1 MKNQKGSVIDIRT
14 YNDLLEVG
22 EIEKDRMEFVLSAIW
37 EHKASTDYQT
47 AYDAELYYKHQNPTI
62 MRYQKFVYNQFGQKV
77 PDIWSPNNKIAS
89 NWYNYFTVQKN
100 SYLLGNGVTF
110 GKDETKKK
118 LGKDFDKVVLDV
130 ATDASNGGV
139 AFGFWNLNHLEC
151 FSLTEFVPLYDEDD
165 GGLKAGI
172 RFWQIDDSKPLRAT
186 LYELDGYTDYIK
198 RKDEDVQILHDKRAY
213 TQIVKRNDIEGETIL
228 DGAPPAGFPIVPLWN
243 VNRQSDLVG
252 NRGTIDAYDLMVSG
266 LINNVSD
273 GEFIYW
279 ILKNCGGMN
288 GEDDARFIEQLK
300 LTRVAHAD
308 GDDGASVEAHNV
320 TVEFQATA
328 EALDRLT
335 AQLYTDFMALK
346 VEDVSAGSVTATQI
360 QAAYEPI
367 NQKTDQFEYCV
378 TEFINGILAL
388 AGIED
393 EPTYTRSQMSN
404 QSELLEMVLQCAE
417 YLDDEYVTTKILT
430 LLGDADKARE
440 VLKRKD
446 AEAADRYA
454 LTGAEGEETDTGD
467 DGGAT
472 DVASA
477 DEAVEAAE
485 ETVGRTL
492 NGAQTQSLLT
502 VMKSLS
508 EGSLTEGQAVNII
521 ATAIGVTKQE
531 AMAIIRGE

>member
-1 MKNQKGSVIDIRT
+1 MIDILT
-14 YNDLLEVG
+14 FNDLVEIG
-22 EIEKDRMEFVLSAIW
+22 ENERDRMEFVMDAIR
-37 EHKASTDYQT
+37 EHKGSDLYKT

-62 MRYQKFVYNQFGQKV
+62 MRFQKWVYNQMGQKV

-89 NWYNYFTVQKN
+89 NWYNYFTTQSV

-110 GKDETKKK
+110 KSESSKTK
-118 LGKDFDKVVLDV
+118 LGKDFDKKVQDV
-130 ATDASNGGV
+130 ATHAKNGGV
-139 AFGFWNLNHLEC
+139 AFGFWNLDHLEC
-151 FSLTEFVPLYDEDD
+151 FDLTEFVPLYDEDD

-186 LYELDGYTDYIK
+186 LYEMDGYTDYIK
-198 RKDEDVQILHDKRAY
+198 RKNEDVTILRNKRAY
-213 TQIVKRNDIEGETIL
+213 TQIVRKNDIEGETIL
-228 DGAPPAGFPIVPLWN
+228 DGDPPAGFPIVPMWN
-243 VNRQSDLVG
+243 INRQSDLVG

-279 ILKNCGGMN
+279 ILKNCGGMDSV
-288 GEDDARFIEQLK
+288 DDARFIEQLK

-320 TVEFQATA
+320 NVEFQATA

-335 AQLYTDFMALK
+335 SQLYTDFMALK
-346 VEDVSAGSVTATQI
+346 VQDVSAGSVTATQI

-367 NQKTDQFEYCV
+367 NQKTDQFEYQV

-393 EPTYTRSQMSN
+393 APTYTRSQMSN
-404 QSELLEMVLQCAE
+404 QSETLEMVLQAAE

-430 LLGDADKARE
+430 LLGDADKAQE

-446 AEAADRYA
+446 AEAADRYKQ
-454 LTGAEGEETDTGD
+454 LEAELEELRNQKNNDPPEEN
-467 DGGAT
+467 
-472 DVASA
+472 S
-477 DEAVEAAE
+477 VEE
-485 ETVGRTL
+485 
-492 NGAQTQSLLT
+492 
-502 VMKSLS
+502 
-508 EGSLTEGQAVNII
+508 
-521 ATAIGVTKQE
+521 
-531 AMAIIRGE
+531 

>member
-1 MKNQKGSVIDIRT
+1 MIDILT
-14 YNDLLEVG
+14 YNDLLEIG
-22 EIEKDRMEFVLSAIW
+22 ENERDRMDFVLSAIR
-37 EHKASTDYQT
+37 EHKGSDLYKT

-62 MRYQKFVYNQFGQKV
+62 MRFQKFVYNQFGQKV

-89 NWYNYFTVQKN
+89 NWYNYFTTQAV

-110 GKDETKKK
+110 KTEANKKK
-118 LGKDFDKVVLDV
+118 LGKDFDKRVQDC
-130 ATDASNGGV
+130 ATAAKNGGV
-139 AFGFWNLNHLEC
+139 AFGFWNYDHLEV
-151 FSLTEFVPLYDEDD
+151 FHVSDGDGHPGFVPLYDEDD

-198 RKDEDVQILHDKRAY
+198 RKGEDVAILHNKRAY
-213 TQIVKRNDIEGETIL
+213 TQIVRKNDIEGETIL

-288 GEDDARFIEQLK
+288 EMDDAKFIEQLK

-320 TVEFQATA
+320 NVEFEATA

-335 AQLYTDFMALK
+335 NQLYADFMALK
-346 VEDVSAGSVTATQI
+346 VQDISAGSVTATQI

-367 NQKTDQFEYCV
+367 NQKTDQFEYQV

-404 QSELLEMVLQCAE
+404 QSETLEMVLQCAE

-430 LLGDADKARE
+430 LLGDADKAQE

-446 AEAADRYA
+446 AEAADRYKQQE
-454 LTGAEGEETDTGD
+454 AELEELRNQKND
-467 DGGAT
+467 
-472 DVASA
+472 
-477 DEAVEAAE
+477 
-485 ETVGRTL
+485 ETVKE
-492 NGAQTQSLLT
+492 
-502 VMKSLS
+502 M
-508 EGSLTEGQAVNII
+508 EE
-521 ATAIGVTKQE
+521 
-531 AMAIIRGE
+531 

>member
-1 MKNQKGSVIDIRT
+1 MIDIRT
-14 YNDLLEVG
+14 YNDLVEVG
-22 EIEKDRMEFVLSAIW
+22 EIERDRMEFVLNAIR
-37 EHKASTDYQT
+37 EHKGSDLYKT

-62 MRYQKFVYNQFGQKV
+62 MRFQKWVYNQMGQKV

-89 NWYNYFTVQKN
+89 NWYNYFTTQAV

-110 GKDETKKK
+110 KNESNKTK
-118 LGKDFDKVVLDV
+118 LGKDFDKKVQDV
-130 ATDASNGGV
+130 ATHAKNGGV
-139 AFGFWNLNHLEC
+139 AFGFWNYDHLEV
-151 FSLTEFVPLYDEDD
+151 FPVSDGDGHPGFVPLYDEDD

-198 RKDEDVQILHDKRAY
+198 RKGEDVAILHDKRAY
-213 TQIVKRNDIEGETIL
+213 TQIVRKNDIEGETIL

-243 VNRQSDLVG
+243 INRQSDLVG
-252 NRGTIDAYDLMVSG
+252 NQGTIDAYDLMVSG

-288 GEDDARFIEQLK
+288 KMDDEKFIEQLK
-300 LTRVAHAD
+300 MTRVAHAD

-320 TVEFQATA
+320 SVEFEATA

-335 AQLYTDFMALK
+335 NQLYADFMALK
-346 VEDVSAGSVTATQI
+346 VQDISAGSVTATQI

-367 NQKTDQFEYCV
+367 NQKTDQFEYQV
-378 TEFINGILAL
+378 TEFINGILEL
-388 AGIED
+388 AGIDD

-430 LLGDADKARE
+430 LLGDADKAQE
-440 VLKRKD
+440 VLKRKY
-446 AEAADRYA
+446 AEAADRYK
-454 LTGAEGEETDTGD
+454 
-467 DGGAT
+467 
-472 DVASA
+472 
-477 DEAVEAAE
+477 
-485 ETVGRTL
+485 
-492 NGAQTQSLLT
+492 Q
-502 VMKSLS
+502 
-508 EGSLTEGQAVNII
+508 
-521 ATAIGVTKQE
+521 QE
-531 AMAIIRGE
+531 AELEELRNQQNNEPPEENPVEE

>member
-1 MKNQKGSVIDIRT
+1 MIEILT
-14 YNDLLEVG
+14 YNDLLEIG
-22 EIEKDRMEFVLSAIW
+22 ENERDRMEFVLDAIRD
-37 EHKASTDYQT
+37 HKGSDLYKT

-62 MRYQKFVYNQFGQKV
+62 MRFQKFVYNQFGKKV

-89 NWYNYFTVQKN
+89 NWYNYFTTQAV

-110 GKDETKKK
+110 GKKEQTKDK
-118 LGKDFDKVVLDV
+118 LGKDFDKKVQDV
-130 ATDASNGGV
+130 ATHAKNGGV
-139 AFGFWNLNHLEC
+139 AFGFWNLDHLEC
-151 FSLTEFVPLYDEDD
+151 FDLTEFVPIYDEDD

-198 RKDEDVQILHDKRAY
+198 RNGEDISVLHDKRAY
-213 TQIVKRNDIEGETIL
+213 THIVRKNDIEGETIL

-243 VNRQSDLVG
+243 INRQSDLVG

-279 ILKNCGGMN
+279 ILKNCGGMDSV
-288 GEDDARFIEQLK
+288 DDARFIEQLK
-300 LTRVAHAD
+300 LTHVAHAD

-320 TVEFQATA
+320 NVEFQATA

-335 AQLYTDFMALK
+335 NQLYTDFMALK
-346 VEDVSAGSVTATQI
+346 VQDVSAGSVTATQI
-360 QAAYEPI
+360 KAAYEPI
-367 NQKTDQFEYCV
+367 NQKTDQFEYQV

-388 AGIED
+388 AGIDD

-404 QSELLEMVLQCAE
+404 QSETLEMVLQAAE

-430 LLGDADKARE
+430 LLGDADKVQE

-446 AEAADRYA
+446 VEAADRYKQMETELEDLKNQQEVTNDA
-454 LTGAEGEETDTGD
+454 DAE
-467 DGGAT
+467 
-472 DVASA
+472 
-477 DEAVEAAE
+477 
-485 ETVGRTL
+485 
-492 NGAQTQSLLT
+492 
-502 VMKSLS
+502 
-508 EGSLTEGQAVNII
+508 
-521 ATAIGVTKQE
+521 
-531 AMAIIRGE
+531 

>member
-1 MKNQKGSVIDIRT
+1 MIDILT
-14 YNDLLEVG
+14 FNDLLEIG
-22 EIEKDRMEFVLSAIW
+22 ENERDRMEFVLDAIKD
-37 EHKASTDYQT
+37 HKGSDLYKT

-62 MRYQKFVYNQFGQKV
+62 MRFQKWIYNMYGQKV

-89 NWYNYFTVQKN
+89 NWYNYFTTQAV
-100 SYLLGNGVTF
+100 SYLLGNGVTLKKESN
-110 GKDETKKK
+110 KDK
-118 LGKDFDKVVLDV
+118 LGKDFDKKVQDI
-130 ATDASNGGV
+130 ATHAKNGGV
-139 AFGFWNLNHLEC
+139 AFGFWNYDHLEV
-151 FSLTEFVPLYDEDD
+151 FPVSDGDGHPGFVPLYDEDD

-186 LYELDGYTDYIK
+186 LYEMDGYTDYIK
-198 RKDEDVQILHDKRAY
+198 RKNEDVAILHNKRAY
-213 TQIVKRNDIEGETIL
+213 TQIVRKNDIEGETIL
-228 DGAPPAGFPIVPLWN
+228 DGAPPVGFPIVPLWN
-243 VNRQSDLVG
+243 INRQSDLVG

-288 GEDDARFIEQLK
+288 EIDDAKFIEQLK
-300 LTRVAHAD
+300 LTHTAHAD

-320 TVEFQATA
+320 SVEFEATA

-335 AQLYTDFMALK
+335 NQLYADFMALK
-346 VEDVSAGSVTATQI
+346 VQDVSAGSVTATQI

-367 NQKTDQFEYCV
+367 NQKTDQFEYQV

-404 QSELLEMVLQCAE
+404 QSETLEMVLQCAE

-430 LLGDADKARE
+430 LLGDADKAQE

-446 AEAADRYA
+446 AEAAERYK
-454 LTGAEGEETDTGD
+454 
-467 DGGAT
+467 
-472 DVASA
+472 
-477 DEAVEAAE
+477 
-485 ETVGRTL
+485 
-492 NGAQTQSLLT
+492 Q
-502 VMKSLS
+502 
-508 EGSLTEGQAVNII
+508 
-521 ATAIGVTKQE
+521 QE
-531 AMAIIRGE
+531 AELEELRNQQNNEQFPNGKQLEE

>member
-1 MKNQKGSVIDIRT
+1 MVAIYT
-14 YNDLLEVG
+14 YNDLLEIG
-22 EIEKDRMEFVLSAIW
+22 ENEKQRMDFVLSAIR
-37 EHKASTDYQT
+37 EHKGSDLYKT

-62 MRYQKFVYNQFGQKV
+62 MRYQKFVYNSFGAKV
-77 PDIWSPNNKIAS
+77 PDIWSPNNKISS
-89 NWYNYFTVQKN
+89 NWYNYFTTQAV

-110 GKDETKKK
+110 KTESNKKK
-118 LGKDFDKVVLDV
+118 LGKDFDKRVQDC
-130 ATDASNGGV
+130 ATAAKNGGIG
-139 AFGFWNLNHLEC
+139 FGFWNYDHLEV
-151 FSLTEFVPLYDEDD
+151 FKLTEFVPLYDEDD

-172 RFWQIDDSKPLRAT
+172 RFWQIDDQKPLRAT

-198 RKDEDVQILHDKRAY
+198 REDEDVSILHNKRAY
-213 TQIVKRNDIEGETIL
+213 TQIVRKNDIEGETIL

-288 GEDDARFIEQLK
+288 EVDDKRFIEQLK
-300 LTRVAHAD
+300 LTHVAHAD
-308 GDDGASVEAHNV
+308 GDDGAGVEAHNV
-320 TVEFQATA
+320 SVEFEASA

-335 AQLYTDFMALK
+335 EQLYTDFMALK
-346 VEDVSAGSVTATQI
+346 VQDLSAGDKTATEI
-360 QAAYEPI
+360 TAAYEPI

-393 EPTYTRSQMSN
+393 EPAYTRSQMSN

-430 LLGDADKARE
+430 LLGDADKAEE

-446 AEAADRYA
+446 AEAADRYK
-454 LTGAEGEETDTGD
+454 
-467 DGGAT
+467 
-472 DVASA
+472 
-477 DEAVEAAE
+477 
-485 ETVGRTL
+485 
-492 NGAQTQSLLT
+492 Q
-502 VMKSLS
+502 
-508 EGSLTEGQAVNII
+508 
-521 ATAIGVTKQE
+521 QE
-531 AMAIIRGE
+531 AELEELRKQQNEPPEENPVEE

>member
-1 MKNQKGSVIDIRT
+1 MIDILTFNDLVEIGENERDRMGFVLDAIREHKGS
-14 YNDLLEVG
+14 DLY
-22 EIEKDRMEFVLSAIW
+22 K
-37 EHKASTDYQT
+37 T

-62 MRYQKFVYNQFGQKV
+62 MRFQKWVYNQMGQKV

-89 NWYNYFTVQKN
+89 NWYNYFTTQAV

-110 GKDETKKK
+110 KTEANKKK
-118 LGKDFDKVVLDV
+118 LGKDFDKRVQDC
-130 ATDASNGGV
+130 ATAAKNGGIG
-139 AFGFWNLNHLEC
+139 FGFWNYDHLEV
-151 FSLTEFVPLYDEDD
+151 FKLTEFVPLYDEDD

-186 LYELDGYTDYIK
+186 LYELNGYTDYIK
-198 RKDEDVQILHDKRAY
+198 RKGEDVDILHDKRAY
-213 TQIVKRNDIEGETIL
+213 TQIVSRNDIEGETIL
-228 DGAPPAGFPIVPLWN
+228 DGAPPAGFPIVPMWN
-243 VNRQSDLVG
+243 INRQSDLVG

-288 GEDDARFIEQLK
+288 EMDDAKFIEQLK

-320 TVEFQATA
+320 NVEFEATA

-335 AQLYTDFMALK
+335 NQLYSDFMALK
-346 VEDVSAGSVTATQI
+346 VQDISAGSVTATQI

-404 QSELLEMVLQCAE
+404 QSETLEMVLQCAE

-430 LLGDADKARE
+430 LLGDADKAQE

-446 AEAADRYA
+446 AEAADRYK
-454 LTGAEGEETDTGD
+454 
-467 DGGAT
+467 
-472 DVASA
+472 
-477 DEAVEAAE
+477 
-485 ETVGRTL
+485 
-492 NGAQTQSLLT
+492 Q
-502 VMKSLS
+502 
-508 EGSLTEGQAVNII
+508 
-521 ATAIGVTKQE
+521 QE
-531 AMAIIRGE
+531 AEMEELRNQQNNEQFPNGKQLEE

>member
-1 MKNQKGSVIDIRT
+1 MDAIREHKGSEL
-14 YNDLLEVG
+14 Y
-22 EIEKDRMEFVLSAIW
+22 K
-37 EHKASTDYQT
+37 T

-62 MRYQKFVYNQFGQKV
+62 MRFQKFVYNQFGQKV

-89 NWYNYFTVQKN
+89 NWYNYFTTQAV

-110 GKDETKKK
+110 KNEANKKK
-118 LGKDFDKVVLDV
+118 LGKDFDKRVQDI
-130 ATDASNGGV
+130 ATHAKNGGV
-139 AFGFWNLNHLEC
+139 AFGFWNNDHVEC
-151 FSLTEFVPLYDEDD
+151 FSINEFVPLKDEDD
-165 GGLKAGI
+165 SLVKAGI
-172 RFWQIDDSKPLRAT
+172 RFWQIDDSKPLHAT
-186 LYELDGYTDYIK
+186 LYELDGLTEYIK
-198 RKDEDVQILHDKRAY
+198 KKEDDISVLAPKRAY
-213 TQIVKRNDIEGETIL
+213 KETTKSTKAEGVYDRRGENY
-228 DGAPPAGFPIVPLWN
+228 PGFPIVPLWN
-243 VNRQSDLVG
+243 INRQSDIVG

-288 GEDDARFIEQLK
+288 EADDARFIEQLK

-320 TVEFQATA
+320 NVEFEATA

-346 VEDVSAGSVTATQI
+346 VQDVSAGSVTATQI

-367 NQKTDQFEYCV
+367 NQKTDQFEYQV

-388 AGIED
+388 AGIDD

-404 QSELLEMVLQCAE
+404 QSETLEMVLQAAE

-430 LLGDADKARE
+430 LLGDADKAQE

-446 AEAADRYA
+446 AEAADRYKQMEME
-454 LTGAEGEETDTGD
+454 LEDLKNQQEVNDDVDT
-467 DGGAT
+467 
-472 DVASA
+472 
-477 DEAVEAAE
+477 E
-485 ETVGRTL
+485 
-492 NGAQTQSLLT
+492 
-502 VMKSLS
+502 
-508 EGSLTEGQAVNII
+508 
-521 ATAIGVTKQE
+521 
-531 AMAIIRGE
+531 

>member
-1 MKNQKGSVIDIRT
+1 MIDILT
-14 YNDLLEVG
+14 YNDLLEIG
-22 EIEKDRMEFVLSAIW
+22 ENERDRMEFVLDAIR
-37 EHKASTDYQT
+37 EHKGSELYKT

-62 MRYQKFVYNQFGQKV
+62 MRFQKFVYNQFGQKV

-89 NWYNYFTVQKN
+89 NWYNYFTTQAV

-110 GKDETKKK
+110 KNESNKTK
-118 LGKDFDKVVLDV
+118 LGKDFDKKVQDI
-130 ATDASNGGV
+130 ATHAKNGGV
-139 AFGFWNLNHLEC
+139 AFGFWNLDHLEC
-151 FSLTEFVPLYDEDD
+151 FDLTEFVPIYDEDD

-198 RKDEDVQILHDKRAY
+198 RKGEDVAILHNKMAY
-213 TQIVKRNDIEGETIL
+213 TQIVRKNDIEGETIL

-243 VNRQSDLVG
+243 INRQSDLVG

-279 ILKNCGGMN
+279 ILKNCGGMDST
-288 GEDDARFIEQLK
+288 DDARFIEQLK

-320 TVEFQATA
+320 NVEFQATA

-335 AQLYTDFMALK
+335 AQLYKDFMALK
-346 VEDVSAGSVTATQI
+346 VQDVSAGSVTATQI
-360 QAAYEPI
+360 QASYEPI
-367 NQKTDQFEYCV
+367 NQKTDQFEYQV

-388 AGIED
+388 AGIDD

-404 QSELLEMVLQCAE
+404 QSETLEMVLQAAE

-446 AEAADRYA
+446 AEAADRYKQME
-454 LTGAEGEETDTGD
+454 AELEELRNQQNN
-467 DGGAT
+467 
-472 DVASA
+472 
-477 DEAVEAAE
+477 EPPEENPVEE
-485 ETVGRTL
+485 
-492 NGAQTQSLLT
+492 
-502 VMKSLS
+502 
-508 EGSLTEGQAVNII
+508 
-521 ATAIGVTKQE
+521 
-531 AMAIIRGE
+531 

>member
-1 MKNQKGSVIDIRT
+1 MDFVMDAIREHKGS
-14 YNDLLEVG
+14 DLY
-22 EIEKDRMEFVLSAIW
+22 K
-37 EHKASTDYQT
+37 T

-62 MRYQKFVYNQFGQKV
+62 MRFQKWVYNMYGQKV

-89 NWYNYFTVQKN
+89 NWYNYFTTQAV
-100 SYLLGNGVTF
+100 SYLLGNGVTLKKESN
-110 GKDETKKK
+110 KDK
-118 LGKDFDKVVLDV
+118 LGKDFDKRVQDC
-130 ATDASNGGV
+130 ATAAKNGG
-139 AFGFWNLNHLEC
+139 AGFGFWNYDHLEV
-151 FSLTEFVPLYDEDD
+151 FKLTEFVPLYDEDD

-198 RKDEDVQILHDKRAY
+198 RKDEDVTILNDKRAY
-213 TQIVKRNDIEGETIL
+213 TQIVRKNAIEGETIL

-243 VNRQSDLVG
+243 INRQSDIVG

-279 ILKNCGGMN
+279 ILKNCGGMDSV
-288 GEDDARFIEQLK
+288 DDAKFIEQLK

-320 TVEFQATA
+320 TVEFEATA

-335 AQLYTDFMALK
+335 NQLYADFMAFK
-346 VEDVSAGSVTATQI
+346 VQDVSAGSVTATQI

-367 NQKTDQFEYCV
+367 NQKTDQFEYQV

-388 AGIED
+388 AGIDD

-404 QSELLEMVLQCAE
+404 QSETLEMVLQAAE
-417 YLDDEYVTTKILT
+417 YLDEEYVTTKILT
-430 LLGDADKARE
+430 LLGDSDKVKM

-446 AEAADRYA
+446 AEAADRYKQMETELEELKNQQDA
-454 LTGAEGEETDTGD
+454 NGEGDAEQ
-467 DGGAT
+467 
-472 DVASA
+472 
-477 DEAVEAAE
+477 
-485 ETVGRTL
+485 
-492 NGAQTQSLLT
+492 QTT
-502 VMKSLS
+502 
-508 EGSLTEGQAVNII
+508 
-521 ATAIGVTKQE
+521 
-531 AMAIIRGE
+531 

>member
-1 MKNQKGSVIDIRT
+1 MIDILT
-14 YNDLLEVG
+14 FNDLLEIG
-22 EIEKDRMEFVLSAIW
+22 ENERDRMEFVLDAIKD
-37 EHKASTDYQT
+37 HKGSDLYKT

-62 MRYQKFVYNQFGQKV
+62 MRFQKWIYNMYGQKV

-89 NWYNYFTVQKN
+89 NWYNYFTTQAV
-100 SYLLGNGVTF
+100 SYLLGNGVTLKKESN
-110 GKDETKKK
+110 KDK
-118 LGKDFDKVVLDV
+118 LGKDFDKKVQDI
-130 ATDASNGGV
+130 ATHAKNGGV
-139 AFGFWNLNHLEC
+139 AFGFWNYDHLEV
-151 FSLTEFVPLYDEDD
+151 FPVSDGDGHPGFVPLYDEDD

-186 LYELDGYTDYIK
+186 LYEMDGYTDYIK
-198 RKDEDVQILHDKRAY
+198 RKNEDVAILHNKRAY
-213 TQIVKRNDIEGETIL
+213 TQIVRKNDIEGETIL
-228 DGAPPAGFPIVPLWN
+228 DGAPPVGFPIVPLWN
-243 VNRQSDLVG
+243 INRQSDLVG

-288 GEDDARFIEQLK
+288 EIDDAKFIEQLK
-300 LTRVAHAD
+300 LTHTAHAD

-320 TVEFQATA
+320 SVEFEATA

-335 AQLYTDFMALK
+335 NQLYADFMALK
-346 VEDVSAGSVTATQI
+346 VQDVSAGSVTATQI

-367 NQKTDQFEYCV
+367 NQKTDQFEYQV

-404 QSELLEMVLQCAE
+404 QSETLEMVLQCAE

-430 LLGDADKARE
+430 LLGDADKAQE

-446 AEAADRYA
+446 AEAADRYKQQETE
-454 LTGAEGEETDTGD
+454 LEELRNQQNNEQFPNGKQL
-467 DGGAT
+467 
-472 DVASA
+472 
-477 DEAVEAAE
+477 E
-485 ETVGRTL
+485 E
-492 NGAQTQSLLT
+492 
-502 VMKSLS
+502 
-508 EGSLTEGQAVNII
+508 
-521 ATAIGVTKQE
+521 
-531 AMAIIRGE
+531 

>member
-1 MKNQKGSVIDIRT
+1 MIEILT
-14 YNDLLEVG
+14 YNDLLEIG
-22 EIEKDRMEFVLSAIW
+22 ENERDRMEFVLDAIR
-37 EHKASTDYQT
+37 EHKGSELYKT

-62 MRYQKFVYNQFGQKV
+62 MRYQKFVYDMYGRKV

-89 NWYNYFTVQKN
+89 NWYNYFTTQAV

-110 GKDETKKK
+110 GKKEATKNK
-118 LGKDFDKVVLDV
+118 LGKDFDKMVQDI
-130 ATDASNGGV
+130 ATHAKNGGV
-139 AFGFWNLNHLEC
+139 AFGFWNLDHLEC
-151 FSLTEFVPLYDEDD
+151 FDLTEFVPIYDDDD

-198 RKDEDVQILHDKRAY
+198 RKDEDVSVLKEKRAY

-243 VNRQSDLVG
+243 INRQSDLVG

-279 ILKNCGGMN
+279 ILKNCGGMDSV
-288 GEDDARFIEQLK
+288 DDARFIEQLK

-320 TVEFQATA
+320 NVEFEATA

-335 AQLYTDFMALK
+335 NQLYTDFMALK
-346 VEDVSAGSVTATQI
+346 VQDVSAGSVTATQI

-367 NQKTDQFEYCV
+367 NQKTDQFEYQV
-378 TEFINGILAL
+378 TEFINGVLAL
-388 AGIED
+388 AGIDD

-404 QSELLEMVLQCAE
+404 QSELLEMVLQAAE

-430 LLGDADKARE
+430 LLGDADKAQE
-440 VLKRKD
+440 VLRRKD
-446 AEAADRYA
+446 AEAADRYKQM
-454 LTGAEGEETDTGD
+454 EEELEELKNQPPQNEPT
-467 DGGAT
+467 
-472 DVASA
+472 
-477 DEAVEAAE
+477 EENPVEE
-485 ETVGRTL
+485 
-492 NGAQTQSLLT
+492 
-502 VMKSLS
+502 
-508 EGSLTEGQAVNII
+508 
-521 ATAIGVTKQE
+521 
-531 AMAIIRGE
+531 

>member
-1 MKNQKGSVIDIRT
+1 MIDILT
-14 YNDLLEVG
+14 YNDLLEIG
-22 EIEKDRMEFVLSAIW
+22 ENERDRMEFVMDAIRD
-37 EHKASTDYQT
+37 HKGSELYKT

-62 MRYQKFVYNQFGQKV
+62 MRFQKWVYNMYGQKV

-89 NWYNYFTVQKN
+89 NWYNYFTTQAV

-110 GKDETKKK
+110 KNESNKDK
-118 LGKDFDKVVLDV
+118 LGKDFDKKVQDI
-130 ATDASNGGV
+130 ATHAKNGGV
-139 AFGFWNLNHLEC
+139 AFGFWNLDHLEC
-151 FSLTEFVPLYDEDD
+151 FDLTEFVPIYDEDD

-186 LYELDGYTDYIK
+186 LYEMDGYTDYIK
-198 RKDEDVQILHDKRAY
+198 RKDEDVAILHNKRAY
-213 TQIVKRNDIEGETIL
+213 TQIVRKNDIEGETIL

-243 VNRQSDLVG
+243 VNRQSDIVG

-288 GEDDARFIEQLK
+288 EADDAKFIEQLK

-320 TVEFQATA
+320 NVEFQATA

-335 AQLYTDFMALK
+335 NQLYADFMALK
-346 VEDVSAGSVTATQI
+346 VQDVSAGSVTATQI

-367 NQKTDQFEYCV
+367 NQKTDQFEYQV
-378 TEFINGILAL
+378 TEFINGILSL

-404 QSELLEMVLQCAE
+404 QSEMLEMVLQAAE

-430 LLGDADKARE
+430 LLGDADKAQE

-446 AEAADRYA
+446 AEAADRYKQME
-454 LTGAEGEETDTGD
+454 AELEDLKNQQEVND
-467 DGGAT
+467 D
-472 DVASA
+472 A
-477 DEAVEAAE
+477 DAE
-485 ETVGRTL
+485 
-492 NGAQTQSLLT
+492 
-502 VMKSLS
+502 
-508 EGSLTEGQAVNII
+508 
-521 ATAIGVTKQE
+521 
-531 AMAIIRGE
+531 

>member
-1 MKNQKGSVIDIRT
+1 MVDIYT
-14 YNDLLEVG
+14 YNDLLDVG
-22 EIEKDRMEFVLSAIW
+22 ENEKQRMEFVLSAIR
-37 EHKASTDYQT
+37 EHKGSDLYKT

-62 MRYQKFVYNQFGQKV
+62 MRFQKWVYNMYGQKV
-77 PDIWSPNNKIAS
+77 PDVWSPNNKIAS
-89 NWYNYFTVQKN
+89 NWYNYFTTQAV

-110 GKDETKKK
+110 GKKEATKDK
-118 LGKDFDKVVLDV
+118 LGKDFDKKVQDI
-130 ATDASNGGV
+130 ATHAKNGGV
-139 AFGFWNLNHLEC
+139 AFGFWNLDHLEC
-151 FSLTEFVPLYDEDD
+151 FDLTEFVPLYDEDD

-172 RFWQIDDSKPLRAT
+172 RFWQIDDQKPLRAT

-198 RKDEDVQILHDKRAY
+198 RKDEDVTILHEKRAY
-213 TQIVKRNDIEGETIL
+213 TQIVTRNDVEGETIL

-288 GEDDARFIEQLK
+288 EVDDAKFIEQLK

-308 GDDGASVEAHNV
+308 GDEGAGVEAHNV
-320 TVEFQATA
+320 SVEFEASA

-335 AQLYTDFMALK
+335 AQLYHDFMALK

-360 QAAYEPI
+360 VAAYEPI
-367 NQKTDQFEYCV
+367 NQKTDQFEYQV
-378 TEFINGILAL
+378 TEFINGILEL

-430 LLGDADKARE
+430 LLGDADKAQE

-446 AEAADRYA
+446 AEAADRYK
-454 LTGAEGEETDTGD
+454 
-467 DGGAT
+467 
-472 DVASA
+472 
-477 DEAVEAAE
+477 
-485 ETVGRTL
+485 
-492 NGAQTQSLLT
+492 Q
-502 VMKSLS
+502 
-508 EGSLTEGQAVNII
+508 
-521 ATAIGVTKQE
+521 QE
-531 AMAIIRGE
+531 AELEELRNQQNEPPEENPVEE

>member
-1 MKNQKGSVIDIRT
+1 MVDIYT
-14 YNDLLEVG
+14 YNDLLDIG
-22 EIEKDRMEFVLSAIW
+22 ENEKQRMEFVLSAIR
-37 EHKASTDYQT
+37 EHKGSDLYKT

-62 MRYQKFVYNQFGQKV
+62 MRYQKYVYNAFGAKV

-89 NWYNYFTVQKN
+89 NWYNYFTTQAV

-110 GKDETKKK
+110 GKKEATKDK
-118 LGKDFDKVVLDV
+118 LGKDFDKRVQDC
-130 ATDASNGGV
+130 ATAAKNGGIG
-139 AFGFWNLNHLEC
+139 FGFWNYDHLEV
-151 FSLTEFVPLYDEDD
+151 FKLTEFVPLYDEDD

-186 LYELDGYTDYIK
+186 LYELNGYTDYIK
-198 RKDEDVQILHDKRAY
+198 RKDKEIETLVVKRAY

-288 GEDDARFIEQLK
+288 DVDDAKFIEQLK

-308 GDDGASVEAHNV
+308 GDEGAGVEAHNV
-320 TVEFQATA
+320 SVEFEASA

-335 AQLYTDFMALK
+335 AQLYKDFMALK

-360 QAAYEPI
+360 VAAYEPI

-378 TEFINGILAL
+378 TEFINGILEL
-388 AGIED
+388 AGVED

-430 LLGDADKARE
+430 LLGDADKVRE

-446 AEAADRYA
+446 AEAADRYKQQE
-454 LTGAEGEETDTGD
+454 AELEELRKQQN
-467 DGGAT
+467 
-472 DVASA
+472 
-477 DEAVEAAE
+477 EPRE
-485 ETVGRTL
+485 ETVT
-492 NGAQTQSLLT
+492 N
-502 VMKSLS
+502 
-508 EGSLTEGQAVNII
+508 
-521 ATAIGVTKQE
+521 
-531 AMAIIRGE
+531 